1 MGLITAL
8 NEIALTSTTKVAT
21 APAAPTQAMA
31 PGLAARHAASLA
43 FERTL
48 AAGQQLDDALDHQ
61 ISATKG
67 LEPRDSG
74 LVRAIAITTF
84 RHLGTI
90 TRAIDARAER
100 GAASLPRPVQAI
112 LATAAAQILF
122 LEAADHAAV
131 DLAVAQTKLQPQG
144 LRFAGVVNAILRKI
158 GREAAAIR
166 AAIDPL
172 AHDTP
177 DWLRQ
182 SWIATYGEEQ
192 ARLIAAS
199 MAEELALDISVKAD
213 LGGWASK
220 LGAIMLP
227 TGSLRLSARTPVH
240 ELPGYDE
247 GAWWVQDAASA
258 VPARLLGI
266 KPGMTVLDM
275 CAAPGGKTA
284 QLASMGGKV
293 TALDRSAQRLRV
305 LEANMARL
313 GLVVDVVTAD
323 ANSFEHAPFDAV
335 LLDAPCTATGTIRR
349 HPDAAWTKT
358 PADETKLIVLQR
370 KLIDRAVALTR
381 AGGLIM
387 YCTCSLQPG
396 EGEDQVSAALAR
408 HPHLSLVPIT
418 DEEVGVTGATT
429 TRGEFRALPHQLDG
443 ETARL
448 SGWGGFFA
456 ARFVAQ

>member
-1 MGLITAL
+1 
-8 NEIALTSTTKVAT
+8 LTNSSKAAT
-21 APAAPTQAMA
+21 APAATAQPSAAATNMT

-48 AAGQQLDDALDHQ
+48 SAGQQLDDVLDHQ
-61 ISATKG
+61 IAATRG
-67 LEPRDSG
+67 LEPRDAG

-84 RHLGTI
+84 RHLGTV

-122 LEAADHAAV
+122 LDAADHAAV

-144 LRFAGVVNAILRKI
+144 MRFAGVVNAILRKI
-158 GREAAAIR
+158 VREAGAIR

-177 DWLRQ
+177 AWLRD
-182 SWIATYGEEQ
+182 SWIESYGGEQ
-192 ARLIAAS
+192 AALIAAA
-199 MAEELALDISVKAD
+199 MAEELALDITVKSDAAA
-213 LGGWASK
+213 WAAK
-220 LGAIMLP
+220 LDAVLLP
-227 TGSLRLSARTPVH
+227 TGSLRVPARTPVH
-240 ELPGYDE
+240 ELPGYGE

-258 VPARLLGI
+258 VPARLLGVR
-266 KPGMTVLDM
+266 PGGRVLDL

-284 QLASMGGKV
+284 QLASMGAKV

-313 GLVVDVVTAD
+313 GLEVEIVTAD
-323 ANSFEHAPFDAV
+323 AVGYDAPPFDSV

-358 PADETKLIVLQR
+358 PADETKLMALQA

-381 AGGLIM
+381 SGGTLI
-387 YCTCSLQPG
+387 YCTCSLQLG
-396 EGEDQVSAALAR
+396 EGEAQVSAALAR
-408 HPHLSLVPIT
+408 HPGISLVPIT
-418 DEEVGVTGATT
+418 DDEVGVPGSTT
-429 TRGEFRALPHQLDG
+429 ARGEFRALPHQLHG
-443 ETARL
+443 ETSRL

-456 ARFVAQ
+456 ARFVAH

>member
-1 MGLITAL
+1 MSS
-8 NEIALTSTTKVAT
+8 TSQAATGAVTTL
-21 APAAPTQAMA
+21 QNGAMT

-48 AAGQQLDDALDHQ
+48 AAGQQLDDVLDHQ
-61 ISATKG
+61 IAAVRG
-67 LEPRDSG
+67 LEPRDAG
-74 LVRAIAITTF
+74 LVRAIAISTF

-112 LATAAAQILF
+112 LATAAAQVLF

-144 LRFAGVVNAILRKI
+144 MRFAGVVNAILRKI
-158 GREAAAIR
+158 GREADVIR

-182 SWIATYGEEQ
+182 SWIAAYGEQQ
-192 ARLIAAS
+192 ANLMAAS
-199 MAEELALDISVKAD
+199 MAEELALDITVKAD
-213 LGGWASK
+213 AAAWAAK
-220 LGAIMLP
+220 LDAVLLP
-227 TGSLRLSARTPVH
+227 TGSLRVPARTPVH

-266 KPGMTVLDM
+266 NPGDAVLDL

-284 QLASMGGKV
+284 QLVAMGAKV
-293 TALDRSAQRLRV
+293 TALDRSAQRLRL

-313 GLVVDVVTAD
+313 GLDVDIVTAD
-323 ANSFEHAPFDAV
+323 ATSFEHAPFDAV

-349 HPDAAWTKT
+349 HPDVAWTKM
-358 PADETKLIVLQR
+358 PADEAKLIALQA

-381 AGGLIM
+381 PGGRLI
-387 YCTCSLQPG
+387 YCTCSLQPS
-396 EGEDQVSAALAR
+396 EGEAQVSAALVR
-408 HPHLSLVPIT
+408 HPRLSLVPVS
-418 DEEVGVTGATT
+418 DGEVGVPASTT
-429 TRGEFRALPHQLDG
+429 TRGEFRALPYQLGG
-443 ETARL
+443 ETSRL

>member
-1 MGLITAL
+1 M
-8 NEIALTSTTKVAT
+8 TSTTKAANITVAT
-21 APAAPTQAMA
+21 PTSSTTAAVMPA
-31 PGLAARHAASLA
+31 GLAARHAASLA

-48 AAGQQLDDALDHQ
+48 AAGQQLDDVLDHQ
-61 ISATKG
+61 IAATRG
-67 LEPRDSG
+67 LEPRDAG

-112 LATAAAQILF
+112 LATATAQILF

-144 LRFAGVVNAILRKI
+144 MRFAGVVNAILRKI
-158 GREAAAIR
+158 VREAEMIR
-166 AAIDPL
+166 SAIDPL

-182 SWIATYGEEQ
+182 GWIAAYGPEQ
-192 ARLIAAS
+192 ASQIAAS
-199 MAEELALDISVKAD
+199 MSQELALDISVKSDAAEWAD
-213 LGGWASK
+213 RLEAV
-220 LGAIMLP
+220 LLP
-227 TGSLRLSARTPVH
+227 TGSLRVPARTPVH

-258 VPARLLGI
+258 VPARLLGV
-266 KPGMTVLDM
+266 KPGEAVLDM

-284 QLASMGGKV
+284 QLASFGAKV
-293 TALDRSAQRLRV
+293 TALDRSAQRLKI

-313 GLVVDVVTAD
+313 DLDISIATAD
-323 ANSFEHAPFDAV
+323 ATTFEHAPFDAV

-358 PADETKLIVLQR
+358 PADEVKLIALQA

-381 AGGLIM
+381 PGGRLI

-396 EGEDQVSAALAR
+396 EGENQVMAALAR
-408 HPHLSLVPIT
+408 HPRLELAPMSDT
-418 DEEVGVTGATT
+418 EVGLSGSTT
-429 TRGEFRALPHQLDG
+429 SRGEFRALPNQLQG
-443 ETARL
+443 STVRL

-456 ARFVAQ
+456 ARFVAL

>member
-1 MGLITAL
+1 L
-8 NEIALTSTTKVAT
+8 NSKTTVAT
-21 APAAPTQAMA
+21 TSAAPAQSSAMA

-48 AAGQQLDDALDHQ
+48 AAGQQLDDVLDHQ
-61 ISATKG
+61 ISATRG
-67 LEPRDSG
+67 LEPRDAG

-144 LRFAGVVNAILRKI
+144 MRFAGVVNAILRKI
-158 GREAAAIR
+158 GREADAIR

-177 DWLRQ
+177 DWLRE
-182 SWIATYGEEQ
+182 SWIAAYGEPS
-192 ARLIAAS
+192 ARLMAGS
-199 MAEELALDISVKAD
+199 MSQELALDVSVKAD
-213 LGGWASK
+213 AAAWAER
-220 LGAIMLP
+220 LDAILLP
-227 TGSLRLSARTPVH
+227 TGSLRVAARTPVH

-247 GAWWVQDAASA
+247 GVWWVQDAASA
-258 VPARLLGI
+258 VPARLLDI
-266 KPGMTVLDM
+266 KPGDRVLDL

-284 QLASMGGKV
+284 QLASMGAKV

-313 GLVVDVVTAD
+313 GLDVEIVTAD
-323 ANSFEHAPFDAV
+323 ATSFEQTPFDAV

-349 HPDAAWTKT
+349 HPDTAWTKT
-358 PADETKLIVLQR
+358 PGDEAKLIALQM

-381 AGGLIM
+381 QGGQLI

-396 EGEDQVSAALAR
+396 EGEDQVTSALAR
-408 HPHLSLVPIT
+408 HPHLELMPVS
-418 DEEVGVTGATT
+418 DDAVGVPGTT
-429 TRGEFRALPHQLDG
+429 TGRGEFRALPHQLHG
-443 ETARL
+443 ETSRL

-456 ARFVAQ
+456 ARFVAH

>member
-1 MGLITAL
+1 M
-8 NEIALTSTTKVAT
+8 
-21 APAAPTQAMA
+21 P

-48 AAGQQLDDALDHQ
+48 AAGLQLDDVLDHQ
-61 ISATKG
+61 IAATRG
-67 LEPRDSG
+67 LEPRDAG

-144 LRFAGVVNAILRKI
+144 MRFAGVVNAILRKV
-158 GREAAAIR
+158 GREAEAIR
-166 AAIDPL
+166 SAIDPL

-177 DWLRQ
+177 DWLRL
-182 SWIATYGEEQ
+182 SWIAAYGPEQ
-192 ARLIAAS
+192 AAMIAAS
-199 MAEELALDISVKAD
+199 MAEELALDISAKSDAAD
-213 LGGWASK
+213 WAAK
-220 LGAIMLP
+220 LDAVLLP
-227 TGSLRLSARTPVH
+227 TGSLRVPARTPVH
-240 ELPGYDE
+240 EMAGYDA
-247 GAWWVQDAASA
+247 GAWWVQDTASA
-258 VPARLLGI
+258 VPARLLGV
-266 KPGMTVLDM
+266 KPGETVLDM

-305 LEANMARL
+305 LQANMTRL
-313 GLVVDVVTAD
+313 DLDVEVVTAD
-323 ANSFEHAPFDAV
+323 AIHFEHAPFDAV

-358 PADETKLIVLQR
+358 PADETKLIALQA
-370 KLIDRAVALTR
+370 KLIDSAVALTKP
-381 AGGLIM
+381 GGRLI
-387 YCTCSLQPG
+387 YCVCSLQPG
-396 EGEDQVSAALAR
+396 EGEEQVSAALAR
-408 HPHLSLVPIT
+408 NPRLKMLPIT
-418 DEEVGVTGATT
+418 DGEVGVAGSTT
-429 TRGEFRALPHQLDG
+429 SRGEFRALPHQLSG
-443 ETARL
+443 ETSRL

-456 ARFVAQ
+456 ARFVAL

>member
-1 MGLITAL
+1 M
-8 NEIALTSTTKVAT
+8 
-21 APAAPTQAMA
+21 APATPPQSSVMA

-48 AAGQQLDDALDHQ
+48 AAGQQLDDVLDHQ
-61 ISATKG
+61 IAATRG
-67 LEPRDSG
+67 LEPRDAG

-144 LRFAGVVNAILRKI
+144 MRFAGVVNAILRKI
-158 GREAAAIR
+158 GREADAIR
-166 AAIDPL
+166 TAIDPL

-177 DWLRQ
+177 GWLRE
-182 SWIATYGEEQ
+182 SWINAYGQGQ
-192 ARLIAAS
+192 ASLIATS
-199 MAEELALDISVKAD
+199 MSQELALDITVKSDAAAWTARLD
-213 LGGWASK
+213 AVL
-220 LGAIMLP
+220 LP
-227 TGSLRLSARTPVH
+227 TGSLRVPARTPVH

-258 VPARLLGI
+258 VPARLLGL
-266 KPGMTVLDM
+266 KPGQTVLDL

-284 QLASMGGKV
+284 QLASMGARV
-293 TALDRSAQRLRV
+293 TALDRSAQRLRL
-305 LEANMARL
+305 LETNIARL
-313 GLVVDVVTAD
+313 GLDVEVVTAD
-323 ANSFEHAPFDAV
+323 ATSFEHLPFDAV

-349 HPDAAWTKT
+349 HPDAAWTKM
-358 PADETKLIVLQR
+358 PADEAKLIALQV
-370 KLIDRAVALTR
+370 KLIDRAVALTKP
-381 AGGLIM
+381 GGVLI

-396 EGEDQVSAALAR
+396 EGEAQVTSALAR
-408 HPHLSLVPIT
+408 HPRLTLVPVS
-418 DEEVGVTGATT
+418 DAEVGVPGSTT
-429 TRGEFRALPHQLDG
+429 ARGEFRALPHQLHG

-456 ARFVAQ
+456 ARFVAE